1 MPLITRQFGPSP
13 KGSILSFEDMDN
25 NLIYLEELTKLD
37 LIPLTDNVYTLGTTS
52 SRWKSINVGPG
63 TITITDQTLN
73 TPADISVDNGVLQI
87 NGANQLQVGQLKFVD
102 NTIESTSGATDIQI
116 GLTSST
122 ADLKINRNVVL
133 APDKTF
139 GLVDTVTLDVAELS
153 VTDGVL
159 NIDGANQLQ
168 VGQLKFVDN
177 TIESTTGA
185 IDIQIGLTSSTA
197 DLKLNRDVVLAP
209 GKTFTFGDGTTQS
222 TAAGIIQQYTP
233 TSSADSYGVTGSLV
247 RDNENIYVRTNG
259 YGWRPIPFNNSYGS
273 FYDTTNQANTPA
285 STARAININSTAT
298 ASGVSIVS
306 GNRITVDHDGIY
318 NIQFSLQLTK
328 SDSSNDDADIWLRY
342 NGVDVPHSNGI
353 VTLIGNGG
361 KCIAS
366 WNFVQTMT
374 ASSYCQI
381 YWSSGDSNLTIYAV
395 GTQTGPTRPA
405 TPSIIV
411 TVDKISSL
419 IKI

>member
-13 KGSILSFEDMDN
+13 KGSILTFEDMDN

-73 TPADISVDNGVLQI
+73 TPADISVDDGVLQI

-102 NTIESTSGATDIQI
+102 NTIEST
-116 GLTSST
+116 TS
-122 ADLKINRNVVL
+122 
-133 APDKTF
+133 
-139 GLVDTVTLDVAELS
+139 
-153 VTDGVL
+153 
-159 NIDGANQLQ
+159 NID
-168 VGQLKFVDN
+168 
-177 TIESTTGA
+177 IE
-185 IDIQIGLTSSTA
+185 IGLTSSTA
-197 DLKLNRDVVLAP
+197 DLKLNRDVVIAP
-209 GKTFTFGDGTTQS
+209 GKTLTFGDGTTQS
-222 TAAGIIQQYTP
+222 TAAGVIDEYTP
-233 TSSADSYGVTGSLV
+233 TSAEDPYGVTGSLV
-247 RDNENIYVRTNG
+247 RDDENIYVKTNG
-259 YGWRPIPFNNSYGS
+259 HGWRVIPFNNTYGS
-273 FYDTTNQANTPA
+273 FYDTTNQGNTPA

-298 ASGVSIVS
+298 ASGVSIQG

-318 NIQFSLQLTK
+318 NIQFSLQLIK
-328 SDSSNDDADIWLRY
+328 SDSGNDDADIWLRY
-342 NGVDVPHSNGI
+342 NGVDVPFSNTM

-361 KCIAS
+361 KGVSA

-381 YWSSGDSNLTIYAV
+381 YWSSSDTNLTIYA
-395 GTQTGPTRPA
+395 TASQTGPTRPA

-411 TVDKISSL
+411 TVDKISS
-419 IKI
+419 IIQI